1 MKKVLS
7 LVTLLFITTVLAAQT
22 GVTQFLG
29 IPVDGSKSEMI
40 RKLKAKGFTSTSYDS
55 DILEGEFNG
64 RDVTISIVTNK
75 NKVYRIMVMDK
86 RPSDEGQIKIR
97 YNALYR
103 QFLDNDKYVRA
114 IDSDSLL
121 SDEEDIEYE
130 ITINNKQYAATFCQK
145 PDKAEIESQQ
155 ENSLMR
161 HMEKTMSD
169 PEAEDDLK
177 KGAELLAGIL
187 YNRNKV
193 WFTIAYFKGKYY
205 IAIYYDNERN
215 AAHGED
221 L

>member
-1 MKKVLS
+1 
-7 LVTLLFITTVLAAQT
+7 
-22 GVTQFLG
+22 
-29 IPVDGSKSEMI
+29 MI

-187 YNRNKV
+187 YSRNKV
-193 WFTIAYFKGKYY
+193 WFTIAYFKGKYESPPTSFTNFFAALTALIFLRTKSSISLWVKVPGCATKYLY
-205 IAIYYDNERN
+205 ILS
-215 AAHGED
+215 HF
-221 L
+221 